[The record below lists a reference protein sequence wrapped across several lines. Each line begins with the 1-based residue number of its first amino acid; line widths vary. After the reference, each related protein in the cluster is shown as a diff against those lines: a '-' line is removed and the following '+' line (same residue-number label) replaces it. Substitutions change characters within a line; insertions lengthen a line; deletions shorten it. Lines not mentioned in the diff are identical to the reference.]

1 MKKIFMLL
9 VALMALCMVACSS
22 APATPSDV
30 AAQIYEQLMAGDYE
44 SVAESFYFGNEDPE
58 KEEQARAMILSMLN
72 EKVGKTADSK
82 GGMKG
87 YEILSETI
95 AEDGQSAKVEL
106 MTTFGNG
113 TTDKTYVDLVL
124 DKEGNW
130 RPSMKK

>member
-30 AAQIYEQLMAGDYE
+30 ATQIYEQLMAGDYE
-44 SVAESFYFGNEDPE
+44 AVAESFYFGNEDPE

>member
-1 MKKIFMLL
+1 
-9 VALMALCMVACSS
+9 MALCMVACSS

-44 SVAESFYFGNEDPE
+44 AVAESFYFGNEDPE

-124 DKEGNW
+124 GKEGNW

>member
-22 APATPSDV
+22 APDTPSDV

-44 SVAESFYFGNEDPE
+44 AVAESFYFGNEDPE

>member
-1 MKKIFMLL
+1 MKKIVMLFVTVTTL
-9 VALMALCMVACSS
+9 FMVACSS

-44 SVAESFYFGNEDPE
+44 AVAESFYFGNEDPA

-72 EKVGKTADSK
+72 DKVGKTAESK
-82 GGMKG
+82 GGMTG

>member
-1 MKKIFMLL
+1 
-9 VALMALCMVACSS
+9 
-22 APATPSDV
+22 
-30 AAQIYEQLMAGDYE
+30 MAGDYE
-44 SVAESFYFGNEDPE
+44 AVAESFYFGNEDPE

-82 GGMKG
+82 GDMKG

>member
-22 APATPSDV
+22 TPATPSDV

-44 SVAESFYFGNEDPE
+44 AVAESFYFGNEDPA

-124 DKEGNW
+124 DKEGNG
-130 RPSMKK
+130 RPAMKK

>member
-44 SVAESFYFGNEDPE
+44 AVAESFYFGNEDPE

-87 YEILSETI
+87 YEILSETS

>member
-30 AAQIYEQLMAGDYE
+30 AAQIYEQFMASDYE
-44 SVAESFYFGNEDPE
+44 AVAESFYFGNEDPE